1 MAEAI
6 LNVIA
11 IIALVLIGGFI
22 VYLLAE
28 LILSVDGKRGTLLF
42 RNRKNTDRD
51 NEILLE
57 YNKNHETNDS
67 FYLPNEKSKDLML
80 DFDKQYEHANEAD
93 LQTNNINMLRAD
105 EEKKLLEAKQK
116 AEGEIKAEEA
126 ASSQPETQVYDDFV
140 YVNGENPNKF
150 EEEKTEPVVE
160 ETKPE
165 TTKAEDDDDDDQSI
179 EEILASIQERNRNNR
194 NRFVADLNEDEE
206 DETPFETETESEEK
220 SDKDERLD
228 AQEREIE
235 RLNSMILELKE
246 QIENKDAVT
255 PEEITSVVEEQPQ
268 EEVAEE
274 SNQEEVVE
282 EPVVEEPVAEETKVV
297 EEPEV
302 VAEETTE
309 EPTVVEK
316 IVEVQD
322 TAEIER
328 LNNII
333 NELNAK
339 VEAEQAKN
347 AELVKQAEQAQAQ
360 NAEEEITE
368 ATLEAYEA
376 KLAELV
382 ERQKIN
388 DKDLRLNKK
397 EYIPLARI
405 EKTLESDKNKLRR
418 KEAIVAKKKIV
429 LFGVNNYVAD
439 PEKEKKL
446 AEDLDLLEGLKLSVQ
461 HCEEV
466 MNNNKDRYPVLK
478 HANEILTRNAVE
490 IQEDID
496 EINGKIA
503 HAKEVLGIND
513 GGEQ

>member
-22 VYLLAE
+22 IYLLAE

-80 DFDKQYEHANEAD
+80 DFDKQYEHANESE

-105 EEKKLLEAKQK
+105 EEKRLLEAKQK
-116 AEGEIKAEEA
+116 AEGEIKAEEVA
-126 ASSQPETQVYDDFV
+126 PKTEVYDDFV
-140 YVNGENPNKF
+140 YVNEENPNKF
-150 EEEKTEPVVE
+150 EDEQPVAAEEPAVEPSQNE
-160 ETKPE
+160 SE
-165 TTKAEDDDDDDQSI
+165 DDDDQSI

-194 NRFVADLNEDEE
+194 NRFVANLNEDDEETPFDE
-206 DETPFETETESEEK
+206 DETEEETKEEI
-220 SDKDERLD
+220 DENRLD
-228 AQEREIE
+228 AQQKEIE
-235 RLNSMILELKE
+235 RLNLMILELKE
-246 QIENKDAVT
+246 QIDSQNAVT
-255 PEEITSVVEEQPQ
+255 PEEVK
-268 EEVAEE
+268 
-274 SNQEEVVE
+274 EVVE
-282 EPVVEEPVAEETKVV
+282 EPVVEEQPAEESTDAVE

-302 VAEETTE
+302 VEQPQVEETV
-309 EPTVVEK
+309 EPVIVEK

-328 LNNII
+328 LNSII

-339 VEAEQAKN
+339 VEEEQAKN
-347 AELVKQAEQAQAQ
+347 AELAKQAEMALNQ
-360 NAEEEITE
+360 NVEEEITE
-368 ATLEAYEA
+368 EKLKEYEE
-376 KLAELV
+376 KLAELL

-388 DKDLRLNKK
+388 DKDLRINKK

-496 EINGKIA
+496 EVNGKIA
-503 HAKEVLGIND
+503 HAKQVLGISDN

>member
-22 VYLLAE
+22 IYLLAE

-67 FYLPNEKSKDLML
+67 FYLPNEKNKDLML
-80 DFDKQYEHANEAD
+80 DFDKQYEHTNESE

-116 AEGEIKAEEA
+116 AESEVKAEEITTKV
-126 ASSQPETQVYDDFV
+126 ETPATKTEVFDDFV
-140 YVNGENPNKF
+140 YVNDENPNKF
-150 EEEKTEPVVE
+150 AEEVETEEPKVEPVQ
-160 ETKPE
+160 
-165 TTKAEDDDDDDQSI
+165 DDDDDDQSI

-194 NRFVADLNEDEE
+194 NRFVANMNDDDEDSMFDDDEE
-206 DETPFETETESEEK
+206 VEDSDENEETEQENQLT
-220 SDKDERLD
+220 
-228 AQEREIE
+228 AQQKEIE

-246 QIENKDAVT
+246 QINSQNAVT
-255 PEEITSVVEEQPQ
+255 PEEVEEI
-268 EEVAEE
+268 
-274 SNQEEVVE
+274 VE
-282 EPVVEEPVAEETKVV
+282 EPVEEAVQTIEEPVE
-297 EEPEV
+297 EEPV
-302 VAEETTE
+302 
-309 EPTVVEK
+309 EPVVVEK

-328 LNNII
+328 LNSII

-339 VEAEQAKN
+339 VEETQAKN
-347 AELVKQAEQAQAQ
+347 AELVKQAEMALNQ
-360 NAEEEITE
+360 NVEEEITE
-368 ATLEAYEA
+368 EKLKEYEEKLE
-376 KLAELV
+376 ELL
-382 ERQKIN
+382 ERQKLN
-388 DKDLRLNKK
+388 DKDLRINKK

-478 HANEILTRNAVE
+478 HTNEILTRNAVE
-490 IQEDID
+490 IQEDIN
-496 EINGKIA
+496 EINEKIA
-503 HAKEVLGIND
+503 HAKKVLGISDN

>member
-22 VYLLAE
+22 IYLLAE

-80 DFDKQYEHANEAD
+80 DFDKQYEQTNESD

-105 EEKKLLEAKQK
+105 EEQKLLEAKQK
-116 AEGEIKAEEA
+116 AESEIKTEETA
-126 ASSQPETQVYDDFV
+126 PKTEVYEDFI
-140 YVNGENPNKF
+140 YVNEENPNKY
-150 EEEKTEPVVE
+150 EDEKTETE
-160 ETKPE
+160 EQKIE
-165 TTKAEDDDDDDQSI
+165 DAENDDENDDDQSI
-179 EEILASIQERNRNNR
+179 EEILASIQERNRNSR
-194 NRFVADLNEDEE
+194 NRFVADLNEED
-206 DETPFETETESEEK
+206 DETPFEEETENEEGE
-220 SDKDERLD
+220 KDERLD
-228 AQEREIE
+228 AQQKEIE

-246 QIENKDAVT
+246 QIESKNAVT
-255 PEEITSVVEEQPQ
+255 SEEIEK
-268 EEVAEE
+268 
-274 SNQEEVVE
+274 VVE
-282 EPVVEEPVAEETKVV
+282 EPVVEEQPEEIVEEKEEEQKVEEQPEEEKVV
-297 EEPEV
+297 EPV
-302 VAEETTE
+302 
-309 EPTVVEK
+309 VVEK

-339 VEAEQAKN
+339 VEEEQAKN
-347 AELVKQAEQAQAQ
+347 AELAKQAESVNQGV
-360 NAEEEITE
+360 EEEITE
-368 ATLEAYEA
+368 ETLKAYEE
-376 KLAELV
+376 KLAELL
-382 ERQKIN
+382 ERQKLN
-388 DKDLRLNKK
+388 DKDLRINKK

-429 LFGVNNYVAD
+429 LFGVNNYIAD

-466 MNNNKDRYPVLK
+466 MDNNKDRYPVLK

-490 IQEDID
+490 IQEDIK
-496 EINGKIA
+496 EINEKIA
-503 HAKEVLGIND
+503 HAKQVLGIDD
-513 GGEQ
+513 GAEQ

>member
-22 VYLLAE
+22 IYLLAE

-80 DFDKQYEHANEAD
+80 DFDKQYEHANESE

-105 EEKKLLEAKQK
+105 EEKRLLEAKQK
-116 AEGEIKAEEA
+116 AEGEIKAEEVA
-126 ASSQPETQVYDDFV
+126 PKTEVYDDFV
-140 YVNGENPNKF
+140 YVNEENPNKF
-150 EEEKTEPVVE
+150 EDEQPVEAEEPAVEPSQNE
-160 ETKPE
+160 SE
-165 TTKAEDDDDDDQSI
+165 DDDDQSI

-194 NRFVADLNEDEE
+194 NRFVANLNEDDEETPFDE
-206 DETPFETETESEEK
+206 DETEEETKEEI
-220 SDKDERLD
+220 DENRLD
-228 AQEREIE
+228 AQQKEIE
-235 RLNSMILELKE
+235 RLNLMILELKE
-246 QIENKDAVT
+246 QIDSQNAVT
-255 PEEITSVVEEQPQ
+255 PEEVK
-268 EEVAEE
+268 
-274 SNQEEVVE
+274 EVVE
-282 EPVVEEPVAEETKVV
+282 EPVVEEQPAEESTDAVE

-302 VAEETTE
+302 VEQPQVEETV
-309 EPTVVEK
+309 EPVIVEK

-328 LNNII
+328 LNSII

-339 VEAEQAKN
+339 VEEEQAKN
-347 AELVKQAEQAQAQ
+347 AELAKQAEMALNQ
-360 NAEEEITE
+360 NVEEEITE
-368 ATLEAYEA
+368 EKLKEYEE
-376 KLAELV
+376 KLAELL

-388 DKDLRLNKK
+388 DKDLRINKK

-496 EINGKIA
+496 EVNGKIA
-503 HAKEVLGIND
+503 HAKQVLGISDN

>member
-22 VYLLAE
+22 IYLLAE

-80 DFDKQYEHANEAD
+80 DFDKQYEHANESE

-105 EEKKLLEAKQK
+105 EEKRLLEAKQK
-116 AEGEIKAEEA
+116 AEGEIKAEEVA
-126 ASSQPETQVYDDFV
+126 PKTEVYDDFV
-140 YVNGENPNKF
+140 YVNEENPNKF
-150 EEEKTEPVVE
+150 EDEQPVETEEPVVE
-160 ETKPE
+160 PSQSEPE
-165 TTKAEDDDDDDQSI
+165 DDDDQSI

-194 NRFVADLNEDEE
+194 NRFVANLNEDDE
-206 DETPFETETESEEK
+206 ETPFDEDEAEEETNEET
-220 SDKDERLD
+220 DENRLD
-228 AQEREIE
+228 AQQKEID
-235 RLNSMILELKE
+235 RLNLMILELKE
-246 QIENKDAVT
+246 QIDSQNAVT
-255 PEEITSVVEEQPQ
+255 PEEIKE
-268 EEVAEE
+268 
-274 SNQEEVVE
+274 
-282 EPVVEEPVAEETKVV
+282 VVEEPVAEEPAVEERPAEEVTEVV
-297 EEPEV
+297 EEPQV
-302 VAEETTE
+302 EETA
-309 EPTVVEK
+309 EPVIVEK

-328 LNNII
+328 LNSII

-339 VEAEQAKN
+339 VEEEQAKN
-347 AELVKQAEQAQAQ
+347 AELAKQAEMALNQ
-360 NAEEEITE
+360 NVEEEITE
-368 ATLEAYEA
+368 EKLKEYEE
-376 KLAELV
+376 KLAELL

-388 DKDLRLNKK
+388 DKDLRINKK

-490 IQEDID
+490 IQEDIN

-503 HAKEVLGIND
+503 HAKQVLGISDN

>member
-22 VYLLAE
+22 IYLLAE

-80 DFDKQYEHANEAD
+80 DFDKQYEQTNESD
-93 LQTNNINMLRAD
+93 LQTSNVNMLQAD
-105 EEKKLLEAKQK
+105 EERRLLEAKQK
-116 AEGEIKAEEA
+116 AENEIKVEEPA
-126 ASSQPETQVYDDFV
+126 PKTEVYDDFV
-140 YVNGENPNKF
+140 YVNDENPNKYEDEQEV
-150 EEEKTEPVVE
+150 EEPTVE
-160 ETKPE
+160 ETQ
-165 TTKAEDDDDDDQSI
+165 TDDDDDDDQSI

-194 NRFVADLNEDEE
+194 NRFVADLDEE
-206 DETPFETETESEEK
+206 DDEIPFEEEQVEENTE
-220 SDKDERLD
+220 DDRLD
-228 AQEREIE
+228 AQQKEIE
-235 RLNSMILELKE
+235 RLNAMILELKE
-246 QIENKDAVT
+246 QMNNVAVT
-255 PEEITSVVEEQPQ
+255 PEEIKE
-268 EEVAEE
+268 
-274 SNQEEVVE
+274 
-282 EPVVEEPVAEETKVV
+282 VVEEPVAEEIV
-297 EEPEV
+297 EEQPEEIKEPEV
-302 VAEETTE
+302 EETV
-309 EPTVVEK
+309 EPVVVEK

-328 LNNII
+328 LNKII

-339 VEAEQAKN
+339 VEEEQAKN
-347 AELVKQAEQAQAQ
+347 AELEKQAEIAQ
-360 NAEEEITE
+360 NQNVEEEITE
-368 ATLEAYEA
+368 EKLKEYEE
-376 KLAELV
+376 KLAELL
-382 ERQKIN
+382 ERQKLN
-388 DKDLRLNKK
+388 DKDLRINKK

-490 IQEDID
+490 IQEDIN
-496 EINGKIA
+496 EVNAKIA
-503 HAKEVLGIND
+503 HAKEVLGINNN